1 MTEDTDKFFILGFP
15 FRYIEKRKYVKIEIW
30 LDRYFHMKEYYL
42 IFKIMFPSNIYWHGS
57 MLITL
62 IENSNWKGYIDPK
75 VHSSTVYNSQ
85 DMGAT

>member
-1 MTEDTDKFFILGFP
+1 
-15 FRYIEKRKYVKIEIW
+15 
-30 LDRYFHMKEYYL
+30 MKEYYL
-42 IFKIMFPSNIYWHGS
+42 IFKITFPSNIYRHAH

-85 DMGAT
+85 DMEAT